1 MVLDTHRDSKIQSD
15 RGSQG
20 GIVAGGKNYLA
31 GK

>member
-20 GIVAGGKNYLA
+20 GIVAEGKK
-31 GK
+31 GI